1 MQRPALRVSL
11 PPDPNTRAPGWVLP
25 PGACDTHAHV
35 FGPPDLFPYSDQRR
49 YTPPAAPVE
58 HYANVQKIT
67 GLSRV
72 VFVTP
77 TAHGYDNRVV
87 LDAIAKLGQDVA
99 RGIANIDA
107 TFDDA
112 ALDALHAGGMRGAR
126 FHLMDDRPG
135 SEEHLTENLPRLKR
149 NDWVLDLHVDPDDL
163 IHHEPFIRALPGP
176 TIIDHMARVRGANG
190 VEQPAFQ
197 LLLRLL
203 EDDRFWVKL
212 CSLDKI
218 SALPKASIDKAS
230 VHKASLHTS
239 SVPKARVEADVEGA
253 LPFMDMVPFA
263 QSVLAVAPD
272 RVIWGSDW
280 PHGNTFTPGRVPNE
294 GDLLDL
300 LAVIAPDPVLRHR
313 ILVDNPAR
321 LFGFGGI

>member
-1 MQRPALRVSL
+1 MTRSPLRVSL
-11 PPDPNTRAPGWVLP
+11 PPDPNTRAPHWAVP

-35 FGPPDLFPYSDQRR
+35 FGPPDIFPYAEKRR

-58 HYANVQKIT
+58 HYINMQRIT
-67 GLSRV
+67 GLSRA

-87 LDAIAKLGQDVA
+87 LNAIATLGDNA
-99 RGIANIDA
+99 RGIANIDE
-107 TFDDA
+107 TLDDA
-112 ALDALHAGGMRGAR
+112 ALDELHAGGMRGAR
-126 FHLMDDRPG
+126 FHLMTDRPG
-135 SEEHLTENLPRLKR
+135 SEAHLTANLPRLKR
-149 NDWVLDLHVDPDDL
+149 NGWVLDLHVDPQDL
-163 IHHEPFIRALPGP
+163 IDHERFIRALPTV
-176 TIIDHMARVRGANG
+176 TIIDHMARVRGAHG
-190 VEQPAFQ
+190 LDQPAFK
-197 LLLRLL
+197 LLLTLL

-218 SALPKASIDKAS
+218 SA
-230 VHKASLHTS
+230 
-239 SVPKARVEADVEGA
+239 VPKAHVPGS

-263 QSVLAVAPD
+263 QAVIAVAPD
-272 RVIWGSDW
+272 RVLWGTDW

-300 LAVIAPDPVLRHR
+300 LAVIAPDPALRTR

-321 LFGFGGI
+321 LFGFPPA